1 MALPT
6 ALGARLAAD
15 KDVQRFFCILLEIGE
30 RALSDDRRAE
40 SSVNLVK
47 ELLDKE
53 GVKKMCCR

>member
-1 MALPT
+1 M
-6 ALGARLAAD
+6 AAD